1 MRWKAAAA
9 AVGMATVLG
18 GCFGGPI
25 GGTGGPTVLVVGDS
39 LSYQIAA
46 GLERVQGS
54 QITTVNEGIGGCGVG
69 PGEIEAFGDG
79 SWTPSACPNWQS
91 DWQALVDSVNPTL
104 VVLHTGW
111 WESFDR
117 RVNGQVLPF
126 GSAQN
131 DAQLLAAYEQVVQVL
146 SSRGAQIAWV
156 NTPCFEPATWEGRT
170 FEYADWKIDHLNDL
184 YESFTASHPQTTL
197 IDYRSAVCPGDQY
210 SQVVNGVVIRPAD
223 GIHYT
228 VQGETV
234 VASWLLPHLVALSS

>member
-1 MRWKAAAA
+1 
-9 AVGMATVLG
+9 MATVLS
-18 GCFGGPI
+18 GCFGGFT
-25 GGTGGPTVLVVGDS
+25 GGTGGGPTVLVVGDS

-54 QITTVNEGIGGCGVG
+54 QITTVNGGIGGCGVG

-91 DWQALVDSVNPTL
+91 DWQAMVDSVNPDL
-104 VVLHTGW
+104 VVLHTGF

-117 RVNGQVLPF
+117 RVNGRELHF
-126 GSAQN
+126 GSHES
-131 DAQLLAAYEQVVQVL
+131 DAELLAAYERVVAVL
-146 SSRGAQIAWV
+146 GSGGARIAWLDA
-156 NTPCFEPATWEGRT
+156 PCFDPQPWNGRN
-170 FEYADWKIDHLNDL
+170 FDYANWKIDRVNDL

-210 SQVVNGVVIRPAD
+210 SQEVNGVVIRPAD

-228 VQGETV
+228 VQGENV